1 MGSNQFFNTHHSP
14 VGAWSSLTFG
24 APDIGMSI
32 DVQDPVVK
40 KSGMM
45 MAGWADANEIH
56 SIGFLDIPKSNN
68 VDLKS
73 EGTQASDREKA
84 ERLKAEYGFYDEEEI
99 ARTLTPSKDIFS
111 AGKITFTTYT
121 PYDELPDP
129 EKEEI
134 PASACLPGILMDV
147 TIDNT
152 GSSLPC
158 TAFFGMQLN
167 DTKKS
172 HSFEKDGLI
181 GHAHRN
187 LWAFAAEE
195 KSGAYVVRGLDAIDL
210 LKKGARGIHQ
220 NGPAFLCIAVPAG
233 EKKTLTLTW
242 SVWADEGSNGE
253 FDAVYYYNRF
263 FKNVYEGAQAV
274 LNSAD
279 FLRKTADKVDG
290 ELLRS
295 GQDKERVSLFCQALR
310 GYYASTQL
318 LLDANQTVR
327 WNVGEGA
334 YVWRNTIDLCA
345 DHITWELRRNPW
357 IVRSLMDEF
366 IDYYSY
372 TDRVTYPGIE
382 GDYPGGISFT
392 HDMGCYFSYSPR
404 GYSDYE
410 HVNETRDGFYF
421 YMTTEE
427 LLNGVY
433 CLAGYALKTGDA
445 AWLEK
450 RRSVLPQLMESLEN
464 RDGFNDAMRNGILKA
479 STTRGGACAL
489 ESTTYDALDHSLLE
503 AAGNLYVYIKTWC
516 SLILLKKCCEMIG
529 DTDTLARAD
538 RMLEKC
544 RASVGAFKSDKYP
557 WLRANAY
564 RDLSGAV
571 SAAAEPLA
579 VPHMLGVLNADTD
592 PLLTSLLTAH
602 SLECLKTGVCRDEA
616 TGGLRLSSTSR
627 NTWTSK
633 VILTIYAME
642 NVLGITLPEGMAQEV
657 VNWGHVSARE
667 ATIADQIHCD
677 IRRAIGGVYY
687 PRIVTSCLWL

>member
-1 MGSNQFFNTHHSP
+1 MVSNPFYNTHHAP
-14 VGAWSSLTFG
+14 VGAWASLTFG

-40 KSGMM
+40 KSGIM
-45 MAGWADANEIH
+45 MAGWADESEIH
-56 SIGFLDIPKSNN
+56 SIGFCDIPKSDS

-73 EGTQASDREKA
+73 EGTLASDREKA
-84 ERLKAEYGFYDEEEI
+84 EQLKAEYGFYSEEEI
-99 ARTLTPSKDIFS
+99 TRTLTPSKDIFS

-121 PYDELPDP
+121 PYDALPDP
-129 EKEEI
+129 EKKEI
-134 PASACLPGILMDV
+134 PAISCLPGILMDV

-152 GSSLPC
+152 SSALPC
-158 TAFFGMQLN
+158 TAFFGMQLK

-172 HSFEKDGLI
+172 HSFEKEGLI
-181 GHAHRN
+181 GHAHRSE
-187 LWAFAAEE
+187 WAFAADEA
-195 KSGAYVVRGLDAIDL
+195 SGAYIVRGLDATDL
-210 LKKGARGIHQ
+210 LKSGARGIHQ
-220 NGPAFLCIAVPAG
+220 NGPAFLCLHVPAG
-233 EKKTLTLTW
+233 EKKTLSLTW
-242 SVWADEGSNGE
+242 SVWAREGSDGA
-253 FDAVYYYNRF
+253 FDTTYYYNRF
-263 FKNVYEGAQAV
+263 FGNVYEGARAV
-274 LNSAD
+274 LDHAD
-279 FLRKTADKVDG
+279 ALREIADQVDE
-290 ELLRS
+290 ELLHE
-295 GQDKERVSLFCQALR
+295 GQDEERVSLFCQALR

-318 LLDANQTVR
+318 LIDEKNCVR

-366 IDYYSY
+366 IDHYSY
-372 TDRVTYPGIE
+372 TDRVTYPGIAA
-382 GDYPGGISFT
+382 DYPGGISFT

-427 LLNGVY
+427 LLNGIY
-433 CLAGYALKTGDA
+433 CLAGYAIHSGDTD
-445 AWLEK
+445 WLLK
-450 RRSVLPQLMESLEN
+450 RRNLLPQLMESLEN
-464 RDGFNDAMRNGILKA
+464 RDGFSDDMRNGVLKA
-479 STTRGGACAL
+479 STTRGGKCAL

-516 SLILLKKCCEMIG
+516 SLILLIRCCEMIG
-529 DTDTLARAD
+529 DADTKARAEK
-538 RMLEKC
+538 MLEKC
-544 RASVGAFKSDKYP
+544 RESVREFQSDKYP

-564 RDLSGAV
+564 RDLPGAV

-592 PLLTSLLTAH
+592 PLLTQILTAH
-602 SLECLKTGVCRDEA
+602 SLECLKTGVCRDEL

-642 NVLGITLPEGMAQEV
+642 NVLSITLPEGMVQEV

-667 ATIADQIHCD
+667 STIADQIHCD
-677 IRRAIGGVYY
+677 VRKAIGGVYY

>member
-1 MGSNQFFNTHHSP
+1 MSSNQFYNTHHAP
-14 VGAWSSLTFG
+14 VGAWASLTFG

-40 KSGMM
+40 KSGIM
-45 MAGWADANEIH
+45 MAGWANEQEIH
-56 SIGFLDIPKSNN
+56 AIGFCDIPKTNH

-84 ERLKAEYGFYDEEEI
+84 ERLKAEYGFYGEEEI
-99 ARTLTPSKDIFS
+99 ARTLTPSRDIFTAS
-111 AGKITFTTYT
+111 RITFSTYT
-121 PYDELPDP
+121 PYDALPDP
-129 EKEEI
+129 EKQEI
-134 PASACLPGILMDV
+134 PAIACLPGILMDV

-152 GSSLPC
+152 DSSLPC
-158 TAFFGMQLN
+158 TAFFGMQLK

-187 LWAFAAEE
+187 EWAFAADA
-195 KSGAYVVRGLDAIDL
+195 KSGAYIVRGLDATEL
-210 LKKGARGIHQ
+210 LKKGERGVHQ

-242 SVWADEGSNGE
+242 SVYASDGSNGT
-253 FDAVYYYNRF
+253 FNTVYYYNRF
-263 FKNVYEGAQAV
+263 FKDLYEGARAV
-274 LNSAD
+274 LSSAD
-279 FLRKTADKVDG
+279 ELRRIADKVDS
-290 ELLRS
+290 ELLNEH
-295 GQDKERVSLFCQALR
+295 QDAERVSLFCQALR

-318 LLDANQTVR
+318 LLDEEGNVR

-366 IDYYSY
+366 IEHYSY

-392 HDMGCYFSYSPR
+392 HDMGCYFTYSPR

-427 LLNGVY
+427 LLNGIY
-433 CLAGYALKTGDA
+433 CLAGYALYTGDRD
-445 AWLEK
+445 WLMK
-450 RRSVLPQLMESLEN
+450 RRDLLPKLMESLEN
-464 RDGFNDAMRNGILKA
+464 RDGFNDEMRNGVLKA
-479 STTRGGACAL
+479 STTRGGLCAL

-516 SLILLKKCCEMIG
+516 SLILLKKCCGMTG
-529 DTDTLARAD
+529 DADTAARAGK
-538 RMLEKC
+538 MLEKC
-544 RASVGAFKSDKYP
+544 RASVSLFRSDKYP

-564 RDLSGAV
+564 RDLPGAV

-592 PLLTSLLTAH
+592 PMLTEILTAH
-602 SLECLKTGVCRDEA
+602 SIECLKTGVCRDEA

-642 NVLGITLPEGMAQEV
+642 NVLHLTLPEGMVQEV

-677 IRRAIGGVYY
+677 VRRAIGGVYY

>member
-1 MGSNQFFNTHHSP
+1 MGSNQFFNTHHAP
-14 VGAWSSLTFG
+14 VGAWASLTFG

-40 KSGMM
+40 KSGLM
-45 MAGWADANEIH
+45 MAGWASENEIH
-56 SIGFLDIPKSNN
+56 AIGFCDMPKTNR

-73 EGTQASDREKA
+73 EGTQESDRARA
-84 ERLKAEYGFYDEEEI
+84 ERLKAEYGFCGEEKI
-99 ARTLTPSKDIFS
+99 TRTLTPAKDTFA
-111 AGKITFTTYT
+111 AGKITFTAYT
-121 PYDELPDP
+121 PYNALPDP

-134 PASACLPGILMDV
+134 PAIACLPGILMDI

-152 GSSLPC
+152 DGSLPC

-172 HSFEKDGLI
+172 HSFAQNGLI
-181 GHAHRN
+181 GHAYRN
-187 LWAFAAEE
+187 EWAFSAEAS
-195 KSGAYVVRGLDAIDL
+195 SGAYIVRGLDAPAH
-210 LKKGARGIHQ
+210 LKAGTRAIHQ
-220 NGPAFLCIAVPAG
+220 NGPAFLCMSVPAG
-233 EKKTLTLTW
+233 EKRTLSVAW
-242 SVWADEGSNGE
+242 SVYAREGSNGT
-253 FDAVYYYNRF
+253 FNTTYYYNRF
-263 FKNVYEGAQAV
+263 FGSLYEGAQAV
-274 LNSAD
+274 LRNAAA
-279 FLRKTADKVDG
+279 LRAIAEKVDH
-290 ELLRS
+290 ELLRP
-295 GQDKERVSLFCQALR
+295 GQDEERVSLFCQAVR

-318 LLDANQTVR
+318 LLDEEGKVR

-357 IVRSLMDEF
+357 IVRALMDEF
-366 IDYYSY
+366 IDHYSY
-372 TDRVTYPGIE
+372 TDRVTYPGME

-392 HDMGCYFSYSPR
+392 HDMGCYFTYSPR

-410 HVNETRDGFYF
+410 HVNDTQDGFYF

-427 LLNGVY
+427 LLNGIY
-433 CLAGYALKTGDA
+433 CLTGYALHMGDTE
-445 AWLEK
+445 WLK
-450 RRSVLPQLMESLEN
+450 RRRAILPMLMESLEN
-464 RDGFNDAMRNGILKA
+464 RDGCCEEMRNGILKA

-516 SLILLKKCCEMIG
+516 ALLLLEKCCALIG
-529 DTDTLARAD
+529 DGNTAARAE
-538 RMLEKC
+538 RMLKKC
-544 RASVGAFKSDKYP
+544 RASAKLFHSEERP

-564 RDLSGAV
+564 RDLPGAV

-592 PLLTSLLTAH
+592 PLLTALLTAH
-602 SLECLKTGVCRDEA
+602 SLECLKEGVCRDVE

-642 NVLGITLPEGMAQEV
+642 NVLGLTMPEGMVREV

-667 ATIADQIHCD
+667 STIADQIHCD
-677 IRRAIGGVYY
+677 VRRAIGGVYY